1 MMRYA
6 WLISLIFVAAVQ
18 AADKPM
24 YRFVDENGVVH
35 YTDKAPSKHAK
46 PMQRDPIG
54 KLTTTAPSK
63 FNIALPSSPRFAVHF
78 DTPTP
83 GQVYRDISSPIA
95 VSMSVMPGLIKG
107 FGLMLKLDGNNV
119 SPHPLHDIQTT
130 LHNPGAGSHV
140 VVAVLLNAK
149 GQELARSTPLK
160 IQIQPPSARN

>member
-1 MMRYA
+1 MRHV
-6 WLISLIFVAAVQ
+6 WLISLLFVATAQ

-24 YRFVDENGVVH
+24 YRFVDENGVIH

-54 KLTTTAPSK
+54 NLTTTAPSK

-83 GQVYRDISSPIA
+83 GQVYRDISNPIPI
-95 VSMSVMPGLIKG
+95 SMSVMPGLIKG
-107 FGLMLKLDGNNV
+107 FSLMLKLNDVNV
-119 SPHPLHDIQTT
+119 STQPLREIQTT

-140 VVAVLLNAK
+140 MVAVLLNAK

-160 IQIQPPSARN
+160 IQIQSANARN

>member
-1 MMRYA
+1 MRYA
-6 WLISLIFVAAVQ
+6 WLIGLIFVTTVQ
-18 AADKPM
+18 AADKPL

-35 YTDKAPSKHAK
+35 YTDKAPNKHAK
-46 PMQRDPIG
+46 PMQRNPLG
-54 KLTTTAPSK
+54 NLTTTAPSK

-83 GQVYRDISSPIA
+83 GQVYRDITSPIA

-107 FGLMLKLDGNNV
+107 FSLMLKLNDENV
-119 SPHPLHDIQTT
+119 SARPLHDIQTT

-149 GQELARSTPLK
+149 GQELARSAPLK
-160 IQIQPPSARN
+160 IHIQPASARN

>member
-1 MMRYA
+1 MRHT
-6 WLISLIFVAAVQ
+6 WLISLIFAATVQ
-18 AADKPM
+18 AADKPL
-24 YRFVDENGVVH
+24 YRFADENGVVH
-35 YTDKAPSKHAK
+35 YTDKAPSKQAK
-46 PMQRDPIG
+46 PMRRDSRG
-54 KLTTTAPSK
+54 QLMTTAPSK
-63 FNIALPSSPRFAVHF
+63 FGIALPSSPRFAVHF

-83 GQVYRDISSPIA
+83 GQVYRDSSSPIA

-107 FGLMLKLDGNNV
+107 FGLMLKLNGENV
-119 SPHPLHDIQTT
+119 TAKPLHDIQAT